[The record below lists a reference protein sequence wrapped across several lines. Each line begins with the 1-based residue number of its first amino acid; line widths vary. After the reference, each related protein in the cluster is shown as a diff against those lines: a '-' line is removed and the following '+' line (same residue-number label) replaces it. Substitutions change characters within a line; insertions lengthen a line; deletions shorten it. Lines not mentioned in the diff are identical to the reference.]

1 MAAPQSVSV
10 SVNIPSGSSAAD
22 YYVCHGMTGEWKLT
36 KAYFVPS
43 VTLAAHAT
51 NTMIFTLGQG
61 TTSSHVDIEG
71 TGGSS
76 GGTLAGMVVCQFE
89 QYRA

>member
-22 YYVCHGMTGEWKLT
+22 YYVCHGMTGEYKLS

-61 TTSSHVDIEG
+61 TTSSHVDI
-71 TGGSS
+71 S
-76 GGTLAGMVVCQFE
+76 A
-89 QYRA
+89 R